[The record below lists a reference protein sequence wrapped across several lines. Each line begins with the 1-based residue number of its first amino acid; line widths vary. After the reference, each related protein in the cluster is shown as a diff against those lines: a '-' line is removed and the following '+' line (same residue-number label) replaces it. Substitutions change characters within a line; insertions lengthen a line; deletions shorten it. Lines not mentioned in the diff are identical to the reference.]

1 MSRPRVTEAMRQE
14 MAADGFRT
22 EVRVRRAHC
31 DMTQAALAE
40 AIGMD
45 KAVLCQNLK
54 APDKLTVGRLRKM
67 IQALDLDPLAV
78 LALLGYDEKV
88 LKNLTRNNG
97 QNT

>member
-14 MAADGFRT
+14 MAVDGFRT
-22 EVRVRRAHC
+22 EVRVRRAHR
-31 DMTQAALAE
+31 DMTQAELA
-40 AIGMD
+40 AQIGMD

-78 LALLGYDEKV
+78 LALLGYDEKSI
-88 LKNLTRNNG
+88 KNLTHSG
-97 QNT
+97 QSN

>member
-1 MSRPRVTEAMRQE
+1 MSRHRMTDARRQE
-14 MAADGFRT
+14 MAADGFRQ
-22 EVRVRRAHC
+22 EVRVRRAVA
-31 DMTQAALAE
+31 DMTQAELAE

-54 APDKLTVGRLRKM
+54 TPDKLTVGRLRGM
-67 IQALDLDPLAV
+67 IRALGLDPMAV

-97 QNT
+97 QDN